1 MEMVIALFNQT
12 QSQLALWTAM
22 LAVANMTTKILAV
35 LCVILV
41 LLLVLIAR
49 SFVGSKN
56 KNTLAE
62 APTLELRDDQKAGQ
76 ADRRAEPV
84 IGVSAHESAEQ
95 DIAKQADDGAVRAMA
110 ETLEDAGPANP
121 SDAHTSSLPAETI
134 GEDFKIFK
142 RTASASQP
150 ASNPKLRTEIDE
162 DNELAIIEKNM
173 VRLKELFHE
182 GHITR
187 DVYVDETRTLYHQAK
202 SLVSSG

>member
-1 MEMVIALFNQT
+1 MAFI
-12 QSQLALWTAM
+12 
-22 LAVANMTTKILAV
+22 
-35 LCVILV
+35 
-41 LLLVLIAR
+41 
-49 SFVGSKN
+49 VGSKN

-121 SDAHTSSLPAETI
+121 SDAHTSFLPAETI

-150 ASNPKLRTEIDE
+150 ASEPKVRTEIDE